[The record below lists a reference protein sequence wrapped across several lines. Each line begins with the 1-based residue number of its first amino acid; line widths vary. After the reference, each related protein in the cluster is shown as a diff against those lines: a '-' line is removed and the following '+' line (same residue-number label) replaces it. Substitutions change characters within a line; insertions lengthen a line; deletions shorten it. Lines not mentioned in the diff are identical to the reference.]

1 MTNGHKEGG
10 GGWKRKGMARS
21 VENIQYH
28 GERKMG
34 IRKKIVQWCIVLM
47 VFFVF
52 SLGQAVAAGEDYF
65 SDEGQLDVQALQQ
78 AMQAGIE
85 TAYVNIPDLDDLAGE
100 VQALAEQIMTEVI
113 SFAQTKNLNVNQ
125 LTQKAAQILAE
136 EAWNAGSEMTGVDA
150 DDVLNAATDGITQG
164 ANSMGQGQAALDGI
178 QQFTDVKK
186 KSTSQTGFQTDYRN
200 EELASEYREERGAAS
215 PAQ

>member
-1 MTNGHKEGG
+1 
-10 GGWKRKGMARS
+10 
-21 VENIQYH
+21 
-28 GERKMG
+28 
-34 IRKKIVQWCIVLM
+34 M

-65 SDEGQLDVQALQQ
+65 SDDGQLDVQALQQ